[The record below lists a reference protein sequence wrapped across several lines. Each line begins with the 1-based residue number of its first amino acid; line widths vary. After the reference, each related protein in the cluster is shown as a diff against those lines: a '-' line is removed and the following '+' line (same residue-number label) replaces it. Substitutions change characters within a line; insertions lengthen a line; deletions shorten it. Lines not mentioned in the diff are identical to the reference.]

1 MLRGAI
7 GLALVNVYG
16 IFIATYFQPISP
28 TLLAVSML
36 IICLVTYI

>member
-7 GLALVNVYG
+7 GLTIANVYG

-36 IICLVTYI
+36 FICLLIYI